1 MPRIRP
7 LGFVFRVQ
15 SPPSLN
21 SSVFQSWEV
30 VMKVFYS
37 RVSATDGSQK
47 PDRQLVNTSEFY
59 HLTDFCSGS
68 IPLIE
73 RPQGKN
79 IQNLIDLGKLTHLE
93 VHSLD
98 RLGRNTID
106 VLSMFRLLTE
116 KKIRLV
122 CRTPYIEN
130 FAEDGSINGFSELL
144 LGILSSLASY
154 ERNLIRERQREGIEI
169 RKAKGLYS
177 GRRVNTQESRET
189 FLNKKKSKQ
198 ILEYLSIGYSQ
209 YEIKQILNC
218 SYSTI
223 SKVKRLSSDTIDNV
237 S

>member
-1 MPRIRP
+1 MR
-7 LGFVFRVQ
+7 
-15 SPPSLN
+15 
-21 SSVFQSWEV
+21 
-30 VMKVFYS
+30 VFYS

-47 PDRQLVNTSEFY
+47 PDRQLVNTSQYDY
-59 HLTDFCSGS
+59 HLTDYCSGS
-68 IPLIE
+68 IPLLE

-79 IQNLIDLGKLTHLE
+79 IQNLIDHGKLTHLE

-116 KKIRLV
+116 KKIRVV

-154 ERNLIRERQREGIEI
+154 ERNLIRERQREGIEV

-177 GRRVNTQESRET
+177 GRRINTQESRET

-198 ILEYLSIGYSQ
+198 ILEYLTLGYSH
-209 YEIKQILNC
+209 YEIRRIIGC

-223 SKVKRLSSDTIDNV
+223 QKVKRLSQLDNSV
-237 S
+237 ELEV